1 VRLQFL
7 GNDGGGRV
15 SDPVDAI
22 DSKQVLLTCGSHGN
36 PRPAGLDRVPNVALP
51 ARPGKADLDPV
62 IADLDPRRLI
72 VAGTDADLAAVLLRL
87 LRTERLDVEL
97 AYLPVGR
104 SDAARA
110 WGVGD
115 PWLAREG
122 VASAVPLVR
131 DDAGGVLVGR
141 GEVRGIRGECYC
153 DDVLVLRGT
162 ARRLVVAPGPGG
174 VAVRAGRLGGLP
186 DGRIRPVTGTGR
198 GSAIGRTAQLG
209 GLPMTVVCNGVPH
222 PREVRRW
229 TWYRHTT
236 DWLLVRP

>member
-1 VRLQFL
+1 
-7 GNDGGGRV
+7 
-15 SDPVDAI
+15 VDAI
-22 DSKQVLLTCGSHGN
+22 DSKQVLLTCGSHGS
-36 PRPAGLDRVPNVALP
+36 PRDRGLDRVPTVALP
-51 ARPGKADLDPV
+51 PRPGKVDLDPV

-72 VAGTDADLAAVLLRL
+72 VSGTDADLAAVLLRL

-97 AYLPVGR
+97 AYLPTTR

-115 PWLAREG
+115 PRHG
-122 VASAVPLVR
+122 VATAVPLIR

-141 GEVRGIRGECYC
+141 GEVRRIRGECYC
-153 DDVLVLRGT
+153 DDVLVLRG
-162 ARRLVVAPGPGG
+162 AAPHLVVAPGPGG

-186 DGRIRPVTGTGR
+186 DGRIRPVTGKGR

-209 GLPMTVVCNGVPH
+209 GEPMTVVCDGVAH